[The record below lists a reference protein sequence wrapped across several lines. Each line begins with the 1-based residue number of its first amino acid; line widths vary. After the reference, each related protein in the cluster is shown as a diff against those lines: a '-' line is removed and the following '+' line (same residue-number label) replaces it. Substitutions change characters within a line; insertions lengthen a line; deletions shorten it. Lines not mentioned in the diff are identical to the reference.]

1 MGSSDLVRVRVRD
14 KANVARHAQSKCPLG
29 SAPARLL
36 RLLRAR
42 LAAPGSSAF
51 PIRGQP
57 TERPATASGARA
69 SRLQSRRFHGLCGT
83 VQAREARQARAR
95 AAGRRRARGGAAAA
109 RVQPARARQRRVGLR
124 CARAPLHVRNR
135 AGAAFGQLAL
145 RRLLSAPEHAPG
157 CPELRPASATQ
168 PVGRCLPATPG
179 LLSTQAP
186 VWLPARR
193 ARPPCKGQ
201 AAPVHAAGA
210 RRDAKPR
217 PNPNPIPSP
226 SLNPNPSPSPSPDP
240 NPNPDRRSSPRR
252 R

>member
-1 MGSSDLVRVRVRD
+1 MVKVPTW
-14 KANVARHAQSKCPLG
+14 QCP
-29 SAPARLL
+29 
-36 RLLRAR
+36 
-42 LAAPGSSAF
+42 SSAL
-51 PIRGQP
+51 PGRGQP

-69 SRLQSRRFHGLCGT
+69 SRLRSRRFHRLCGT

-95 AAGRRRARGGAAAA
+95 AARRRRARGGAAAA

-145 RRLLSAPEHAPG
+145 RRLLSALNHAPG
-157 CPELRPASATQ
+157 CPELRPASASQ
-168 PVGRCLPATPG
+168 PVGRRWPFISG

-186 VWLPARR
+186 VRLPARR

-210 RRDAKPR
+210 RRDAKPS
-217 PNPNPIPSP
+217 PNPNPIPSPSP